1 MDFKHSSPAVHRG
14 MRVTL
19 VALFIG
25 QGLLKVIIF
34 MMPGTI
40 AWFESTGAPAWL
52 PAFVVALELF
62 LIVQFGLGMA
72 GFYPEP
78 KPEPENPTECEAC

>member
-1 MDFKHSSPAVHRG
+1 MDLGHSRPAVHRG
-14 MRVTL
+14 MRITL
-19 VALFIG
+19 VALFIA

-40 AWFESTGAPAWL
+40 AWFESTGTPGWL

-72 GFYPEP
+72 GFYPDP
-78 KPEPENPTECEAC
+78 AKAAECKAC